1 MMQRRHGGDPNR
13 LSDNFFQT
21 ANHSISLDSTICTR
35 FGRHWTMRNR
45 QVQLTFSTPCG
56 PSRLALSLQ
65 ASFTAV
71 NEDTLK
77 RERER
82 ESESIFPDGPDAM
95 SLDSLINNW
104 ANEARGQFLYG
115 APGGPSAFCP
125 S

>member
-1 MMQRRHGGDPNR
+1 MHQIW
-13 LSDNFFQT
+13 S
-21 ANHSISLDSTICTR
+21 SLDNEEQAGAVDFLHSLWSFSACTFFAGFFHR
-35 FGRHWTMRNR
+35 SERGHT
-45 QVQLTFSTPCG
+45 
-56 PSRLALSLQ
+56 
-65 ASFTAV
+65 
-71 NEDTLK
+71 E
-77 RERER
+77 ERER